1 MQVGIGFNGVG
12 IPLRRAVELARQAE
26 EAGLDSVWVAEDGWI
41 TGRDAVSS
49 LGAITVA
56 TERIQLGTN
65 LLPAHHSRHL
75 HLLAATVA
83 AMDELSHGR
92 FILGL
97 GAGTGWPSYPARARP
112 LRMMREATEGIR
124 TLIAGGT
131 FELNGHD
138 LKLQTTEPIYA
149 WELPKPV
156 RRHVPIYLAGRGPK
170 MTQLVGE
177 IADGLLIELYVPP
190 TEVPE
195 RLAQM
200 RIGAE
205 RAGRD
210 PATLEVACNIHITA
224 SRDGELDER
233 LRSHIARWYATRVSD
248 DVIAR
253 AGLDPAEVAH
263 VQGRVEREGHTA
275 AGADVTRPMVDALC
289 AAGTP
294 DACRKKLLEY
304 QAAGVTHAIL
314 MPFGGDPD
322 LAIQVGA
329 EYLRAERGEQ
339 IAVAGR
345 TT

>member
-1 MQVGIGFNGVG
+1 
-12 IPLRRAVELARQAE
+12 
-26 EAGLDSVWVAEDGWI
+26 
-41 TGRDAVSS
+41 
-49 LGAITVA
+49 
-56 TERIQLGTN
+56 
-65 LLPAHHSRHL
+65 
-75 HLLAATVA
+75 
-83 AMDELSHGR
+83 
-92 FILGL
+92 
-97 GAGTGWPSYPARARP
+97 
-112 LRMMREATEGIR
+112 
-124 TLIAGGT
+124 
-131 FELNGHD
+131 
-138 LKLQTTEPIYA
+138 
-149 WELPKPV
+149 
-156 RRHVPIYLAGRGPK
+156 
-170 MTQLVGE
+170 
-177 IADGLLIELYVPP
+177 LLIELYVPP